1 MKGLET
7 PYLKGKFSLRASA
20 TGMIMMEDVEV
31 PAENLLPNVKGLKGP
46 FGCLNN
52 ARYGIAWGAMGA
64 AEFCV
69 AQARDYVLNRKQ
81 FGVPLASFQLIQ
93 KKLADGVSEVSL
105 FSFNLMKKISCNPL
119 QDCYWTSSSI
129 SSGATQGRRQS
140 CT

>member
-52 ARYGIAWGAMGA
+52 ARYGIAWGAVGA

-93 KKLADGVSEVSL
+93 KKLADGVSEVGQVVQ
-105 FSFNLMKKISCNPL
+105 C
-119 QDCYWTSSSI
+119 
-129 SSGATQGRRQS
+129 
-140 CT
+140 